1 MLKVGDYVALKSN
14 LVLGRKYGTVT
25 FGKYHV
31 PYLHTLLR
39 VYKISSTAT
48 AYCSHKGYP
57 CDCGTFSE
65 SMLNI
70 AKFNAGDTVKIVYS
84 VKEGQ
89 DPYIGAVTTV
99 KSVEYKKGVFIY
111 RLNCDCG
118 FYAWDEFTLELCAKE
133 DKDLEDL
140 KPVLENEDRLQE
152 QKTLISIGEGV
163 KGSRVLGRLG
173 KTSVRSRPLRNP
185 QRIRGK

>member
-1 MLKVGDYVALKSN
+1 MLKVGDFVALKSN
-14 LVLGRKYGTVT
+14 LVLGKKYGTVT

-31 PYLHTLLR
+31 PYLNKLLR

-48 AYCSHKGYP
+48 AYCNHNGYP

-65 SMLNI
+65 SMLDI
-70 AKFNAGDTVKIVYS
+70 ARFNVGDTVKIAYNT
-84 VKEGQ
+84 KDEQ
-89 DPYIGAVTTV
+89 KPYLGVVTTV
-99 KSVEYKKGVFIY
+99 KSVEYKKGIFTY
-111 RLNCDCG
+111 RLDCDCG
-118 FYAWDEFTLELCAKE
+118 FYTWDEFTLEYVKE

>member
-1 MLKVGDYVALKSN
+1 MLRVGDYVALKSN

-31 PYLHTLLR
+31 PYLHKLLR
-39 VYKISSTAT
+39 VYKISSAAT
-48 AYCSHKGYP
+48 AYCNYNSYP
-57 CDCGTFSE
+57 CDCGTISE
-65 SMLNI
+65 SMLDI
-70 AKFNAGDTVKIVYS
+70 ARFNVGDTVKIVYS
-84 VKEGQ
+84 IKDEQ
-89 DPYIGAVTTV
+89 NPYLGVVTTV

-118 FYAWDEFTLELCAKE
+118 FYEWGEHTLDLCVKE

-140 KPVLENEDRLQE
+140 KPVLENEDRLQKQE
-152 QKTLISIGEGV
+152 TPIRNGEGV